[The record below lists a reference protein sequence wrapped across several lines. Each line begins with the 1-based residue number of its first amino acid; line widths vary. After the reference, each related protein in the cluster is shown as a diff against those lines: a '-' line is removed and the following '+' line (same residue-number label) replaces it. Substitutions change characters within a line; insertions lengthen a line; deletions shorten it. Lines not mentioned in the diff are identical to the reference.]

1 MSRGYSKRSLSHKD
15 TCDVSFDVV
24 GNQTSGVGE
33 ADNQEKNA
41 LDRIA
46 AKRQS
51 DLTASAIDAFQKKE
65 ESNLCLK
72 LGSFGYIGNA
82 NKEVFILLM
91 PSDRL

>member
-1 MSRGYSKRSLSHKD
+1 MSRGSSQRSRSHKD
-15 TCDVSFDVV
+15 TFDVSFDVV

-65 ESNLCLK
+65 ESNLCHR
-72 LGSFGYIGNA
+72 FGN
-82 NKEVFILLM
+82 L
-91 PSDRL
+91 